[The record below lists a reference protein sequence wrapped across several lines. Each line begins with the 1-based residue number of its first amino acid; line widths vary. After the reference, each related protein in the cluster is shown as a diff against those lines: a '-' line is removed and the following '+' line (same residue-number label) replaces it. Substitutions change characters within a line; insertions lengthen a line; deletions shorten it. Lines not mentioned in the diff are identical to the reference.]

1 MSSATQ
7 PVLVVARLAPTE
19 MSVTATATAPGSLRR
34 SVLRGLAWK
43 AGTQAVGQVTR
54 IIVAVVV
61 ARLLTPHDYGV
72 AGMVLVFSSLVFVF
86 SDLSLGAALV
96 QRKTISE
103 NDRSTVFW
111 TSLAAGTIFTA
122 AGFALA
128 GPIAQFYGEP
138 AVRPLFMALSCG
150 FIISSISTT
159 QSALL
164 TREMNFKALELRQMG
179 GIVVGAVVGIT
190 LAARGAGAWAIISQQ
205 LSTIVVSTVC
215 LWWFSSWRPT
225 FAFSTA
231 SLRELGGFSA
241 NVFGTRLLFYVNR
254 NLDNLLVGRFIGAA
268 ALGAYSLAYSVML
281 VPFNQI
287 AGPIQEVLY
296 PAFSRMQDDR
306 KRMAAVW
313 IDVNRVVA
321 ALSLPALVGLMIVAP
336 EFVDVVLGPKW
347 HSAIRV
353 IQILAW
359 VGLLQSI
366 QRLNSSILQARDRT
380 HDLFVYSMVTLVGSV
395 AAFAGGLNWGIIGVA
410 TAYAVLSTLLEP
422 YYTWLTARSL
432 EVSMFDFFRG
442 LAGVAQ
448 ATFAMAAVLV
458 PARRLLIDTGSG
470 ASLTLTALILL
481 GCAVYAPTVLWRTPE
496 LRLALS
502 SIRRRRALPE

>member
-1 MSSATQ
+1 M
-7 PVLVVARLAPTE
+7 E
-19 MSVTATATAPGSLRR
+19 VTADAVAPGSLRKT
-34 SVLRGLAWK
+34 VVRGIAWK
-43 AGTQAVGQVTR
+43 AGTQGVAQVTR
-54 IIVAVVV
+54 IIVAIVV

-86 SDLSLGAALV
+86 ADLSLGAALV
-96 QRKTISE
+96 QRKTITE
-103 NDRSTVFW
+103 KDCSTVFW
-111 TSLAAGTIFTA
+111 TSLAAGALFTA
-122 AGFALA
+122 GGFALA
-128 GPIAQFYGEP
+128 GPIARFYGVPE
-138 AVRPLFMALSCG
+138 VRPLFMALSCG
-150 FIISSISTT
+150 FIITSIATT

-164 TREMNFKALELRQMG
+164 IREMNFKALELRQMG

-190 LAARGAGAWAIISQQ
+190 LAERGAGAWAIIGQQ
-205 LSTIVVSTVC
+205 LATIVVSSIC
-215 LWWFSSWRPT
+215 LWWFSSWRPR
-225 FAFSTA
+225 FMFSRA
-231 SLRELGGFSA
+231 SLRNLGGFSA
-241 NVFGTRLLFYVNR
+241 NVFGTRLLFYANR

-306 KRMAAVW
+306 KRMAEVW
-313 IDVNRVVA
+313 IDVNRVVG
-321 ALSLPALVGLMIVAP
+321 ALSMPALVGLMIVCP
-336 EFVDVVLGPKW
+336 EFVVVVLGPKW
-347 HSAIRV
+347 HSAIPV

-380 HDLFVYSMVTLVGSV
+380 HDLFVYSIVALAGSV
-395 AAFAGGLNWGIIGVA
+395 VAFVGGLSWGIVGVA

-432 EVSMFDFFRG
+432 DTSMFAFFRG

-448 ATFAMAAVLV
+448 ATVAMAAVLIPV
-458 PARRLLIDTGSG
+458 RLMLIGAGRG
-470 ASLTLTALILL
+470 ASLTLAVLIAL
-481 GCAVYAPTVLWRTPE
+481 GCVVYVPIVLWRAPE
-496 LRLALS
+496 LRVALAL
-502 SIRRRRALPE
+502 IRRRRSPTG